1 MKKTGTLLNRWLAV
15 ICSVILLISLFA
27 VPAFAEE
34 TTTTAA
40 EESSTTVGEEDSTTL
55 GENDSTTADEDEST
69 TAEEGTTKEESTTPA
84 GNNNAN
90 NQNNAPAGLSTEA
103 IVWIVVGGIILIV
116 AVVLC
121 VKFRSKIVKGLRVYK
136 SEFKKVS
143 WLSWEQ
149 TRKSTVVVVIVL
161 LVCVAVICLLDYVLS
176 TSLLALITQAFSF
189 LP

>member
-15 ICSVILLISLFA
+15 ICSVVLLISLFA
-27 VPAFAEE
+27 VPAFADG
-34 TTTTAA
+34 TTAGDTNTTAA
-40 EESSTTVGEEDSTTL
+40 EDNSTSVGEDNSTT
-55 GENDSTTADEDEST
+55 DEDGST

-84 GNNNAN
+84 GNNNSN

-121 VKFRSKIVKGLRVYK
+121 VKFRSKILKGLRVYK

-149 TRKSTVVVVIVL
+149 TRKSSIVVVIVL

-176 TSLLALITQAFSF
+176 TGLLALITQAFSF

>member
-1 MKKTGTLLNRWLAV
+1 MTKTGTLLNRWLAV
-15 ICSVILLISLFA
+15 ICSIILMISLFA

-34 TTTTAA
+34 TTAGDTNTTAA
-40 EESSTTVGEEDSTTL
+40 EDDSTTVDED
-55 GENDSTTADEDEST
+55 DSTTADEDDST
-69 TAEEGTTKEESTTPA
+69 TAEEGSTTA
-84 GNNNAN
+84 DKNNANNQNNSN

-103 IVWIVVGGIILIV
+103 IVWIVVGGVILV
-116 AVVLC
+116 AAVVLC

-149 TRKSTVVVVIVL
+149 TRKSTIVVVIIL

-176 TSLLALITQAFSF
+176 TGLLALITQAFSF